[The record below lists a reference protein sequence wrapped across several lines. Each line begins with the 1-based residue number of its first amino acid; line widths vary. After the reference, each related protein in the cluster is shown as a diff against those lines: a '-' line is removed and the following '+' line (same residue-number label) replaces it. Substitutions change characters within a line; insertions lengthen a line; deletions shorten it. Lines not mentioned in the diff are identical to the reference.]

1 MILFLHQGCA
11 VFQSQACDAVDYAVI
26 QDHHMSKG
34 PLTLKY
40 YSVVKKITAMSV
52 FFLLINAFIEINT

>member
-40 YSVVKKITAMSV
+40 YSVVKENHCHVSHF
-52 FFLLINAFIEINT
+52 FFLVN